1 MGIAGGYAMPD
12 LWERLKRT
20 MTEVYTTASEAAVD
34 GVNLG
39 VKKLDEAT
47 LRRDLTRE
55 FAGLGGRVY
64 QLLRRG
70 EVQIGSDPMVL
81 SHMRRLEELERRL
94 EEKEREI
101 QNLRGQTPGTPGTG
115 GRG

>member
-1 MGIAGGYAMPD
+1 MPD
-12 LWERLKRT
+12 LWERLKKT
-20 MTEVYTTASEAAVD
+20 MTEAYAAASERAVE

-47 LRRDLTRE
+47 LRRELTRE

-64 QLLRRG
+64 QLLRA
-70 EVQIGSDPMVL
+70 GSLPLADDPTVRA
-81 SHMRRLEELERRL
+81 HMRRLEELERQL

-101 QNLRGQTPGTPGTG
+101 QRLKGQPPGGPRPGG
-115 GRG
+115 QN

>member
-1 MGIAGGYAMPD
+1 MPD
-12 LWERLKRT
+12 LWERLKKT
-20 MTEVYTTASEAAVD
+20 MTEAYTTASERAVES
-34 GVNLG
+34 VNLG

-47 LRRDLTRE
+47 LRRELTRE

-70 EVQIGSDPMVL
+70 ESQIGIDPMVL
-81 SHMRRLEELERRL
+81 SHMRRLEDLERRL

-101 QNLRGQTPGTPGTG
+101 QSLRGQTPGTPGSG

>member
-1 MGIAGGYAMPD
+1 MPD

-20 MTEVYTTASEAAVD
+20 MTEAYATASERAVE
-34 GVNLG
+34 GVSLG

-47 LRRDLTRE
+47 LRRELTRE
-55 FAGLGGRVY
+55 FSGLGGRVY

-70 EVQIGSDPMVL
+70 EAQVGSDPMVT

-101 QNLRGQTPGTPGTG
+101 QMLRGQPPGTQGG

>member
-1 MGIAGGYAMPD
+1 MPD
-12 LWERLKRT
+12 LWDRVKKT
-20 MTEVYTTASEAAVD
+20 VTEIYATASERAVE

-47 LRRDLTRE
+47 LRRDLSRE
-55 FAGLGGRVY
+55 FAGLGGRTY

-70 EVQIGSDPMVL
+70 EETAIAQDATIQGHL
-81 SHMRRLEELERRL
+81 RRLEQLERQL

-101 QNLRGQTPGTPGTG
+101 HGLKGQGPTDTRSG
-115 GRG
+115 GGN

>member
-1 MGIAGGYAMPD
+1 MPD
-12 LWERLKRT
+12 LWERLKKT
-20 MTEVYTTASEAAVD
+20 MTEAYATASERAVES
-34 GVNLG
+34 VNLG

-70 EVQIGSDPMVL
+70 EVQVGNDPTVL
-81 SHMRRLEELERRL
+81 SHMRRLDDLERRL
-94 EEKEREI
+94 QEKEREI
-101 QNLRGQTPGTPGTG
+101 QRLRGTPGTPGSG

>member
-1 MGIAGGYAMPD
+1 MAD
-12 LWERLKRT
+12 LWERVKKT
-20 MTEVYTTASEAAVD
+20 MTEAYATASERAVE

-47 LRRDLTRE
+47 LRRDLARE

-64 QLLRRG
+64 QLLRKGDTRVG
-70 EVQIGSDPMVL
+70 DDLVVR
-81 SHMRRLEELERRL
+81 SHMRRLEELDKRL

-101 QNLRGQTPGTPGTG
+101 QMLRDQSPGAPGTG
-115 GRG
+115 GRR

>member
-1 MGIAGGYAMPD
+1 MPD
-12 LWERLKRT
+12 LWERVKKT
-20 MTEVYTTASEAAVD
+20 ATEIYATASERAVE

-55 FAGLGGRVY
+55 FAGLGGRTY

-70 EVQIGSDPMVL
+70 EEAAIAADPTVRG
-81 SHMRRLEELERRL
+81 HMRRLEELEKRL
-94 EEKEREI
+94 EETEREI
-101 QNLRGQTPGTPGTG
+101 QGLRGRSPAGPGT
-115 GRG
+115 RGPAE

>member
-1 MGIAGGYAMPD
+1 MPD
-12 LWERLKRT
+12 LWDRVKKT
-20 MTEVYTTASEAAVD
+20 VTEIYATASERAVD

-55 FAGLGGRVY
+55 FAGLGGRTY

-70 EVQIGSDPMVL
+70 EEAGIARDATVQGHL
-81 SHMRRLEELERRL
+81 RRLEVLERQL

-101 QNLRGQTPGTPGTG
+101 QDLKGQGSTG
-115 GRG
+115 PRSGGGI